1 MCRISSTGKMF
12 GADGLHSS
20 CEVAKKYGNCNW
32 YSDIYIMTIKVRC
45 DGIGDK
51 GINSDKYI
59 HCVGQNVH

>member
-1 MCRISSTGKMF
+1 MF

-20 CEVAKKYGNCNW
+20 CEAAKKYGNCNW